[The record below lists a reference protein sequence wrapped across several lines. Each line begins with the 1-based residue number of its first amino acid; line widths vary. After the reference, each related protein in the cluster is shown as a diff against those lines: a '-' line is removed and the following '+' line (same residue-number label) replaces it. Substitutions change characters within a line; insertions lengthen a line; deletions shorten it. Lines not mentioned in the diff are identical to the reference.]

1 MVIIEGGKEFMDRT
15 IYVEVTKLINRETGR
30 IIFAKPGEGKS

>member
-1 MVIIEGGKEFMDRT
+1 MVIVENGKEFMDRT

-30 IIFAKPGEGKS
+30 IIFAKPADGKA